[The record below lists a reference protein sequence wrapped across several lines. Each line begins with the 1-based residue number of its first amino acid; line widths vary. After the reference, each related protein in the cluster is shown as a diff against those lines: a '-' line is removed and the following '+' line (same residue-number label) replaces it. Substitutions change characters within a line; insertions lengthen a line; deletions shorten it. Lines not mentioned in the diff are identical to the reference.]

1 MVFLKLLL
9 ALPRLAMAVF
19 KLALKLMLV
28 FTVLGFIFGIK
39 AGMVIMAVVTV
50 FLLLIF
56 IYNLFS
62 VLTEDA
68 QYTKSSN
75 SKSFDDNAKLYDDH
89 DYWTPGQPNVTQ
101 KAFTR
106 GFFP

>member
-9 ALPRLAMAVF
+9 ALPRLVMAVF
-19 KLALKLMLV
+19 KLALKLVLA
-28 FTVLGFIFGIK
+28 FTVLAFVFGGKI
-39 AGMVIMAVVTV
+39 AMVVMVLVTV

-75 SKSFDDNAKLYDDH
+75 IKSYDDH
-89 DYWTPGQPNVTQ
+89 DYWTPGQPAVTQ
-101 KAFTR
+101 KAFKR
-106 GFFP
+106 GFFT

>member
-19 KLALKLMLV
+19 KLALKLMLA

-75 SKSFDDNAKLYDDH
+75 IKSYDDH
-89 DYWTPGQPNVTQ
+89 DYWTPGQPAVTQ
-101 KAFTR
+101 KAFKR